1 VHEDQSRDESGPSS
15 ARRTEESERLD
26 MINQSPTKSAN
37 VTFLDAA
44 KPDKEVTLQAK
55 SEGNRLSPLL
65 QSELAA
71 HLNRCWERAK
81 NEKNV
86 AMQERLLKCERQR
99 RGVYDPDKAA
109 DIAKTGGS
117 NIYMMLTDVK
127 CRAAESWIKDVL
139 ASAGTDVFDLD
150 PAQNPELPPEFKKQI
165 IDTVRIEAIEAV
177 QAGGQITPADVAAR
191 LNDIHDRA
199 LFMLRQGADK
209 AATRMEARMRDQL
222 HEGGYE
228 LAFNDFVNDFVSY
241 PTAIVKGPVVK
252 RKARMTWGP
261 KYEPVQVND
270 LVQTFTRVSPFDIYP
285 SPGSSGP
292 NDGYLIERHRLLSPA
307 LFNMIG
313 VPGYNS
319 KALTDA
325 LEAYPHGYKNW
336 LMGDTER
343 DLMEGKNL
351 TWQSEE
357 IDVLEFWGTV
367 SGKMLKDWGYKGD
380 LEKNRPYEINAWWI
394 GPFVIKAVINPHP
407 LGARPYSVSSWQRI
421 PGAFWG
427 VALPE
432 LMTDIQ
438 TVCNAAAR
446 ALANNMAI
454 SSGPQVEVIVDRL
467 PEGEDIT
474 SVFPWKIWQVTS
486 DKTGGGQRG
495 VNFFTPTSNAAEL
508 MGIYMQFSKQADE
521 ITGIPNYV
529 YGSANVSGAGRTAS
543 GLSMLM
549 DNASKGIKQAIAN
562 IDMAIDGVVSRL
574 YVQNMIFD
582 SDTFIKGDFRVNTR
596 GAMGL
601 ISREQQAQNKREFL
615 AQTANPIDLQIM
627 GLDGRRYLLKE
638 IARSLQMDTDKLVP
652 EPKPQPMGTVPQ
664 GVTPPPAPPGQPG
677 GSPTNVGDQQ
687 GGLPQAP
694 QQPMLAAPTEGV
706 NPQQPQGVS
715 PQGATA

>member
-1 VHEDQSRDESGPSS
+1 
-15 ARRTEESERLD
+15 
-26 MINQSPTKSAN
+26 
-37 VTFLDAA
+37 
-44 KPDKEVTLQAK
+44 
-55 SEGNRLSPLL
+55 
-65 QSELAA
+65 
-71 HLNRCWERAK
+71 
-81 NEKNV
+81 
-86 AMQERLLKCERQR
+86 
-99 RGVYDPDKAA
+99 
-109 DIAKTGGS
+109 
-117 NIYMMLTDVK
+117 VK

-150 PAQNPELPPEFKKQI
+150 PSQNPELPPELKQQI
-165 IDTVRIEAIEAV
+165 IDQVRMEAIAAV
-177 QAGGQITPADVAAR
+177 QMGDQITPGDVATR

-209 AATRMEARMRDQL
+209 AATRMESKMRDQL

-228 LAFNDFVNDFVSY
+228 EAFIDFVNDFVTY
-241 PTAIVKGPVVK
+241 PTAIVKGPVIK

-261 KYEPVQVND
+261 NYQPVQVND
-270 LVQTFTRVSPFDIYP
+270 LVQSFSRVSPYDIYP
-285 SPGSSGP
+285 SPGSTGP
-292 NDGYLIERHRLLSPA
+292 QDGYLIERHRLLSPA
-307 LFNMIG
+307 LYNMIG
-313 VPGYNS
+313 APGYNT
-319 KALTDA
+319 KELTAALDT
-325 LEAYPHGYKNW
+325 YSSGYKNW
-336 LMGDTER
+336 LMGDSDR

-367 SGKMLKDWGYKGD
+367 PGSMLKEWGYTGK
-380 LEKNRPYEINAWWI
+380 LEAQRPYEINAWWI
-394 GPFVIKAVINPHP
+394 GPYVIKAVINPHP
-407 LGARPYSVSSWQRI
+407 LGQRPYNVASWQKI

-427 VALPE
+427 AALPE
-432 LMTDIQ
+432 LMYDIQ

-454 SSGPQVEVIVDRL
+454 ASGPQVEVIVDRL

-474 SVFPWKIWQVTS
+474 SIFPWKIWQVTS
-486 DKTGGGQRG
+486 DRTGGGQRG
-495 VNFFTPTSNAAEL
+495 VNFFQPSSNASEL

-562 IDMAIDGVVSRL
+562 IDFAIDGVVSRL
-574 YVQNMIFD
+574 YIHNMIYD
-582 SDTFIKGDFRVNTR
+582 PDTFLKGDFRVNTR

-627 GLDGRRYLLKE
+627 GVDGRRYLLKE

-652 EPKPQPMGTVPQ
+652 EPKPQPMMAGGQPTGQ
-664 GVTPPPAPPGQPG
+664 PPGQPG
-677 GSPTNVGDQQ
+677 APPAPGGQ
-687 GGLPQAP
+687 GGLPQP
-694 QQPMLAAPTEGV
+694 QQQPMLAPPTEGA
-706 NPQQPQGVS
+706 NPQPPQGVS
-715 PQGATA
+715 PQGAAP

>member
-1 VHEDQSRDESGPSS
+1 MNNN
-15 ARRTEESERLD
+15 T
-26 MINQSPTKSAN
+26 PTKSAE
-37 VTFLDAA
+37 VLYLDRAS
-44 KPDKEVTLQAK
+44 PENEVTVSAK
-55 SEGNRLSPLL
+55 SQGIGNSPLL
-65 QSELAA
+65 QSNLSA

-86 AMQERLLKCERQR
+86 ALQERLLKCERAR
-99 RGVYDPDKAA
+99 RGVYDPDKAM

-150 PAQNPELPPEFKKQI
+150 PSQNPELPPELKQQI
-165 IDTVRIEAIEAV
+165 IDQVRMEAIAAV
-177 QAGGQITPADVAAR
+177 QMGDQITPGDVATR

-209 AATRMEARMRDQL
+209 AATRMESKMRDQL

-228 LAFNDFVNDFVSY
+228 EAFIDFVNDFVTY
-241 PTAIVKGPVVK
+241 PTAIVKGPVIK

-261 KYEPVQVND
+261 NYQPVQVND
-270 LVQTFTRVSPFDIYP
+270 LVQSFSRVSPYDIYP
-285 SPGSSGP
+285 SPGSTGP
-292 NDGYLIERHRLLSPA
+292 QDGYLIERHRLLSPA
-307 LFNMIG
+307 LYNMIG
-313 VPGYNS
+313 APGYNT
-319 KALTDA
+319 KELTAALDT
-325 LEAYPHGYKNW
+325 YSSGYKNW
-336 LMGDTER
+336 LMGDSDR

-367 SGKMLKDWGYKGD
+367 PGSMLKEWGYTGK
-380 LEKNRPYEINAWWI
+380 LEAQRPYEINAWWI
-394 GPFVIKAVINPHP
+394 GPYVIKAVINPHP
-407 LGARPYSVSSWQRI
+407 LGQRPYNVASWQKI

-427 VALPE
+427 AALPE
-432 LMTDIQ
+432 LMYDIQ

-454 SSGPQVEVIVDRL
+454 ASGPQVEVIVDRL

-474 SVFPWKIWQVTS
+474 SIFPWKIWQVTS
-486 DKTGGGQRG
+486 DRTGGGQRG
-495 VNFFTPTSNAAEL
+495 VNFFQPSSNASEL

-562 IDMAIDGVVSRL
+562 IDFAIDGVVSRL
-574 YVQNMIFD
+574 YIHNMIYD
-582 SDTFIKGDFRVNTR
+582 PDTFLKGDFRVNTR

-627 GLDGRRYLLKE
+627 GVDGRRYLLKE

-652 EPKPQPMGTVPQ
+652 EPKPQPMMAGGQPTGQ
-664 GVTPPPAPPGQPG
+664 PPGQPG
-677 GSPTNVGDQQ
+677 APPAPGGQ
-687 GGLPQAP
+687 GGLPQP
-694 QQPMLAAPTEGV
+694 QQQPMLAPPTEGA
-706 NPQQPQGVS
+706 NPQPPQGVS
-715 PQGATA
+715 PQGAAP